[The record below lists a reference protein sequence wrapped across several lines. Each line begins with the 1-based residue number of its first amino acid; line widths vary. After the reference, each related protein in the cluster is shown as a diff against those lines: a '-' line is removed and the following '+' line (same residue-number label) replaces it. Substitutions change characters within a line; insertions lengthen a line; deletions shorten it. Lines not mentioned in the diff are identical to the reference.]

1 MHVKKNDKEV
11 SLVPT
16 DIRAAVQCSC
26 LPSGLLVQALFGL
39 AVGLYSQAG
48 SANAQGAVF
57 AQAMAQGVPDA
68 GSLRQQI
75 EQQRTLPLPQ
85 AAPAPRVTPPPEI
98 KAPSGMTV
106 RPQSFRFVGNTLL
119 NSEQLAPSLSEFVD
133 RELDFAG
140 LQRAADAVAATYR
153 EAGWIVR
160 VYLPEQDISAGVV
173 TLQVVEARFA
183 GVRFEGETSRRLQR
197 DQIQAFF
204 ARQQASGEPLS
215 ANALDRALLLADD
228 LPGVSVAGTLAPG
241 AADGETALVLQT
253 TDEPFIYG
261 DIGLDNT
268 GARSTGTDRLT
279 ANLNINSPGGRGEL
293 ISLTGLHTQGS
304 DYGRVA
310 LTVPDGYNGL
320 RLGVSA
326 TSMRYEVVGGPASIT
341 SLQIKG
347 RSSSMGLDWNYPLVR
362 SRLHNLYFS
371 GGLENKAFY
380 SENRNKNASDPK
392 SYSDYESNS
401 LRLGLSG
408 NRFDDLAGGG
418 ANSAS
423 LQMLWGSLTG
433 MRAHSQLDSID
444 RSYRKINYSASRQQ
458 TVTADHSLLLSLQGQ
473 HATQVLDSSEKFYIG
488 GASTVRAYP
497 VSELGGERGQVLSA
511 EWRWRL
517 NPAWVLSAFADQG
530 RVVSLPT
537 TASDQRTSLTLRGH
551 GLSASWQ
558 GPMGVVT
565 KLTWAR
571 RDGANPKPTQTGTD
585 SDGTLKLNRF
595 WLTASV
601 PF

>member
-1 MHVKKNDKEV
+1 MSPRQLYPLL
-11 SLVPT
+11 SLS
-16 DIRAAVQCSC
+16 IAAGFHT
-26 LPSGLLVQALFGL
+26 GLHAQAL
-39 AVGLYSQAG
+39 
-48 SANAQGAVF
+48 
-57 AQAMAQGVPDA
+57 PDA

-75 EQQRTLPLPQ
+75 EQQREPHLPQ
-85 AAPAPRVTPPPEI
+85 AVRPERVTPPPEI
-98 KAPSGMTV
+98 KAPAGMTV
-106 RPQSFRFVGNTLL
+106 KPQAFRIVGNTLL
-119 NSEQLAPSLSEFVD
+119 SAEQLAPALAEFVG

-140 LQRAADAVAATYR
+140 LQRATDAVAAAYR
-153 EAGWIVR
+153 EAGWLVR
-160 VYLPEQDISAGVV
+160 VYLPEQDISTGVV

-183 GVRFEGETSRRLQR
+183 GVRFEGEAPARVMRQEIEAHFS
-197 DQIQAFF
+197 
-204 ARQQASGEPLS
+204 RQQKTGAFLN

-241 AADGETALVLQT
+241 ASNGETTLVLQT

-261 DIGLDNT
+261 DIGLDNN
-268 GARSTGTDRLT
+268 GARSTGSNRVT
-279 ANLNINSPGGRGEL
+279 ANMNINSPGGRGEL
-293 ISLTGLHTQGS
+293 VSLNLLHAQGS

-326 TSMRYEVVGGPASIT
+326 TSMRYEVVGGPTSIT

-347 RSSSMGLDWNYPLVR
+347 RSSSMGLDWSYPLVR

-401 LRLGLSG
+401 LRMGLSG

-530 RVVSLPT
+530 RVVSLPPT
-537 TASDQRTSLTLRGH
+537 SSDQRTSLTLRGH

-558 GPMGVVT
+558 GPKGVVT

-571 RDGANPKPTQTGTD
+571 RDGANPKPTQAGTD
-585 SDGTLKLNRF
+585 SDGTLKLNRIWF
-595 WLTASV
+595 TASV

>member
-1 MHVKKNDKEV
+1 MCNHH
-11 SLVPT
+11 
-16 DIRAAVQCSC
+16 R
-26 LPSGLLVQALFGL
+26 LPLLLLPLPLALAFH
-39 AVGLYSQAG
+39 AS
-48 SANAQGAVF
+48 STAQT
-57 AQAMAQGVPDA
+57 QPDA

-75 EQQRTLPLPQ
+75 EQQRSLPLPP
-85 AAPAPRVTPPPEI
+85 AAPLPRVALPPEI
-98 KAPSGMTV
+98 QSLTGIRVRTKA
-106 RPQSFRFVGNTLL
+106 FRFAGNTLL
-119 NSEQLAPSLSEFVD
+119 SSEQLATAVADFAS
-133 RELDFAG
+133 RELDFSG
-140 LQRAADAVAATYR
+140 LQRATDAVAAAYR

-160 VYLPEQDISAGVV
+160 VYLPEQDVSEGVI

-183 GVRFEGETSRRLQR
+183 GVRFEGEPSQRVMRTELQTWF
-197 DQIQAFF
+197 Q
-204 ARQQASGEPLS
+204 ARQAEGAFLN
-215 ANALDRALLLADD
+215 ANDLDRALLLADD

-241 AADGETALVLQT
+241 ASDGETALALQT
-253 TDEPFIYG
+253 TDEPFLYG

-268 GARSTGTDRLT
+268 GARSTGSNRVT
-279 ANLNINSPGGRGEL
+279 ANMNINSPGGRGEL
-293 ISLTGLHTQGS
+293 LSLNALHTEGS

-326 TSMRYEVVGGPASIT
+326 SSMSYRVVGGSSEIT
-341 SLQIKG
+341 RLQIQG
-347 RSSSMGLDWNYPLVR
+347 RSSSMGLDWSYPLVR

-371 GGLENKAFY
+371 GGLDNKAFY
-380 SENRNKNASDPK
+380 SENTNKNTSDPK

-401 LRLGLSG
+401 LRMGLSG

-423 LQMLWGSLTG
+423 LQMLWGSLTS

-530 RVVSLPT
+530 RVVSLPAT
-537 TASDQRTSLTLRGH
+537 SSDQRTSLTLRGH

-558 GPMGVVT
+558 GPAGIST
-565 KLTWAR
+565 RLTWAR
-571 RDGANPKPTQTGTD
+571 RDGVNPKPTQAGTD
-585 SDGTLKLNRF
+585 SDGTLKLNRIWF
-595 WLTASV
+595 TASV

>member
-1 MHVKKNDKEV
+1 MRPQPLFTILPLLAAMGLHVH
-11 SLVPT
+11 
-16 DIRAAVQCSC
+16 
-26 LPSGLLVQALFGL
+26 
-39 AVGLYSQAG
+39 SQAQ
-48 SANAQGAVF
+48 SL
-57 AQAMAQGVPDA
+57 PDA

-85 AAPAPRVTPPPEI
+85 AAPQPRVAPPPEI
-98 KAPSGMTV
+98 KPHDGMSV
-106 RPQSFRFVGNTLL
+106 RVKSFRFAGNTLL
-119 NSEQLAPSLSEFVD
+119 GAEQLTPALTEFVG
-133 RELDFAG
+133 RELDYAG
-140 LQRAADAVAATYR
+140 LQRAADAVAAAYR
-153 EAGWIVR
+153 EAGWLVR
-160 VYLPEQDISAGVV
+160 VYLPEQDVSEGVI

-183 GVRFEGETSRRLQR
+183 GVRFEGEPSQRVMRTELQSW
-197 DQIQAFF
+197 FK
-204 ARQQASGEPLS
+204 ARQAEGAFL
-215 ANALDRALLLADD
+215 NATDLDRALLLADD

-268 GARSTGTDRLT
+268 GARSTGSNRLT

-293 ISLTGLHTQGS
+293 VSLNALHTQGS

-326 TSMRYEVVGGPASIT
+326 TSMSYEVVGGPASIT

-362 SRLHNLYFS
+362 ARLHNLYFS

-380 SENRNKNASDPK
+380 SENKNKNTADRK
-392 SYSDYESNS
+392 SYSDYETDS

-418 ANSAS
+418 ANSGS
-423 LQMLWGSLTG
+423 LQLLWGRLTS
-433 MRAHSQLDSID
+433 MQAHSQLDSID
-444 RSYRKINYSASRQQ
+444 HSYNKLNYSASRQQ
-458 TVTADHSLLLSLQGQ
+458 TITPEHSLLISLQGQ
-473 HATQVLDSSEKFYIG
+473 HATQLLDSSEKFYIG

-497 VSELGGERGQVLSA
+497 ASELGGERGQLLSA

-517 NPAWVLSAFADQG
+517 SPAVVLSAFADHG
-530 RVVSLPT
+530 RVVALPA

-558 GPMGVVT
+558 GPMGLVT
-565 KLTWAR
+565 KLTWSR

-585 SDGTLKLNRF
+585 SDGTLQKNRVWF
-595 WLTASV
+595 TASV
-601 PF
+601 PFL

>member
-1 MHVKKNDKEV
+1 MSPRQLYPLL
-11 SLVPT
+11 SLS
-16 DIRAAVQCSC
+16 IAAGFHT
-26 LPSGLLVQALFGL
+26 GLHAQAL
-39 AVGLYSQAG
+39 
-48 SANAQGAVF
+48 
-57 AQAMAQGVPDA
+57 PDA

-75 EQQRTLPLPQ
+75 EQQREPHLPQ
-85 AAPAPRVTPPPEI
+85 AVRPERVTPPPEI
-98 KAPSGMTV
+98 KAPAGMTV
-106 RPQSFRFVGNTLL
+106 KPQAFRIVGNTLL
-119 NSEQLAPSLSEFVD
+119 SAEQLAPALAEFVG

-140 LQRAADAVAATYR
+140 LQRATDAVAAAYR
-153 EAGWIVR
+153 EAGWLVR
-160 VYLPEQDISAGVV
+160 VYLPEQDISTGVV

-183 GVRFEGETSRRLQR
+183 GVRFEGEASARVMRQEIEAHFSRQ
-197 DQIQAFF
+197 QKTGAFF
-204 ARQQASGEPLS
+204 N

-241 AADGETALVLQT
+241 ASNGETTLVLQT

-261 DIGLDNT
+261 DIGLDNN
-268 GARSTGTDRLT
+268 GARSTGSNRVT
-279 ANLNINSPGGRGEL
+279 ANMNINSPGGRGEL
-293 ISLTGLHTQGS
+293 VSLNLLHAQGS

-326 TSMRYEVVGGPASIT
+326 TSMRYEVVGGPTSIT

-347 RSSSMGLDWNYPLVR
+347 RSSSMGLDWSYPLVR

-401 LRLGLSG
+401 LRMGLSG

-571 RDGANPKPTQTGTD
+571 RDGANPKPTQAGTD
-585 SDGTLKLNRF
+585 SDGTLKLNRIWF
-595 WLTASV
+595 TASV